1 MEWNKTKTIFI
12 LAFLVL
18 DIFLGFQYFEKRSTD
33 HFAIIEKTDTLEE
46 MKADGIKYGNLS
58 NEAKV
63 GYRITAEKKQYTK
76 RDIDSLTG
84 QKSKVTFPRSAKDD
98 PVTELNMTFVEPVS
112 LPKKDI
118 KTAATNLVNQRL
130 LEGKNYKVWSFDDE
144 TGEVVFFQ
152 TYKGKYIFQEGLN
165 DQTETIGKITLK
177 LNDKNEVISY
187 QQSMLTSINEVRK
200 ETLVPAL
207 ETIKDLYTQNMLN
220 QNTTIQKVEL
230 GYYTQYPG
238 ASTQVMVPVWR
249 VELESTVTGT
259 KKKTEEVYLINAID
273 GSTLDHFEK
282 EDKSSME

>member
-58 NEAKV
+58 DEAKI

-76 RDIDSLTG
+76 KDVDGLAD
-84 QKSKVTFPRSAKDD
+84 QKTKSTFPKTEKDD
-98 PVTELNMTFVEPVS
+98 PVTLLEMTFNKPVA
-112 LPKKDI
+112 LPKKDM
-118 KTAATNLVNQRL
+118 KTAATNLVSQRL
-130 LEGKNYKVWSFDDE
+130 LDGKNYKLWSIDE
-144 TGEVVFFQ
+144 ESGEIVFFQ
-152 TYKGKYIFQEGLN
+152 TYKGKYIFQEGL
-165 DQTETIGKITLK
+165 DDTETIGKITLDV
-177 LNDKNEVISY
+177 NDQNEVVSY
-187 QQSMLTSINEVRK
+187 RQSMVTSINEVRK

-207 ETIKDLYTQNMLN
+207 ETVKDLYTQNMLS
-220 QNTTIQKVEL
+220 QNTTVKKVEL

-249 VELESTVTGT
+249 VEIEGVATGS
-259 KKKTEEVYLINAID
+259 KKKTEEEYLINAID
-273 GSTLDHFEK
+273 GSTLDHIEK
-282 EDKSSME
+282 EDKSSLE

>member
-58 NEAKV
+58 DEAKI

-76 RDIDSLTG
+76 KDVDGLAD
-84 QKSKVTFPRSAKDD
+84 QKTNSTFPKTEKDD
-98 PVTELNMTFVEPVS
+98 PVTLLEMTFNKPVA
-112 LPKKDI
+112 LPKKDM
-118 KTAATNLVNQRL
+118 KTAATNLVSQRL
-130 LEGKNYKVWSFDDE
+130 LDGKNYKLWSIDEE
-144 TGEVVFFQ
+144 TGEIVFFQ
-152 TYKGKYIFQEGLN
+152 TYKGKYIFQEGL
-165 DQTETIGKITLK
+165 DDTETIGKITLDV
-177 LNDKNEVISY
+177 NDQNEVVSY
-187 QQSMLTSINEVRK
+187 RQSMVTSINEVRK

-207 ETIKDLYTQNMLN
+207 ETVKDLYTQNMLS
-220 QNTTIQKVEL
+220 QNTTVKKVEL

-249 VELESTVTGT
+249 VEIEGVAAGS
-259 KKKTEEVYLINAID
+259 KKKTEEEYLINAID
-273 GSTLDHFEK
+273 GSTLDHIEK
-282 EDKSSME
+282 EDKSSLE

>member
-58 NEAKV
+58 DEAKM

-76 RDIDSLTG
+76 KDVDSLAD
-84 QKSKVTFPRSAKDD
+84 QKTKSTFPKTEKDD
-98 PVTELNMTFVEPVS
+98 PVTLLEMTFNKPVA
-112 LPKKDI
+112 LPKKDM
-118 KTAATNLVNQRL
+118 KTAATNLVSQRL
-130 LEGKNYKVWSFDDE
+130 LDGKNYKLWSIDEE
-144 TGEVVFFQ
+144 TGEIVFFQ
-152 TYKGKYIFQEGLN
+152 TYKGKYIFQEGL
-165 DQTETIGKITLK
+165 DDTDTIGKITLDV
-177 LNDKNEVISY
+177 NDHNEVVSY
-187 QQSMLTSINEVRK
+187 RQSMVTSINEVRK

-207 ETIKDLYTQNMLN
+207 ETVKDLYTQNMLS
-220 QNTTIQKVEL
+220 QNTTVKKVEL

-249 VELESTVTGT
+249 VEIEGVATGS
-259 KKKTEEVYLINAID
+259 KKKTEEEYMINAID
-273 GSTLDHFEK
+273 GSTLDHIEK
-282 EDKSSME
+282 EDKSSLE

>member
-58 NEAKV
+58 DEAKI

-76 RDIDSLTG
+76 KDVDELAD
-84 QKSKVTFPRSAKDD
+84 QKAKSTFPKRDKDD
-98 PVTELNMTFVEPVS
+98 PVTLLEMTFTKPVA
-112 LPKKDI
+112 LPKKDM
-118 KTAATNLVNQRL
+118 KTAAANLVNQRL
-130 LEGKNYKVWSFDDE
+130 LDGKNYKLWSIDEE
-144 TGEVVFFQ
+144 TGKIVFFQ
-152 TYKGKYIFQEGLN
+152 TYKGKYIFQEGL
-165 DQTETIGKITLK
+165 DDSETIGKITLD
-177 LNDKNEVISY
+177 LNDKNEVVSY
-187 QQSMLTSINEVRK
+187 QQSMVTSINEVRK

-207 ETIKDLYTQNMLN
+207 ETVKDLYTQNMLS
-220 QNTTIQKVEL
+220 QNTTVKKVEL

-249 VELESTVTGT
+249 VELEGVSASS
-259 KKKTEEVYLINAID
+259 KKKTEEEYLINAID
-273 GSTLDHFEK
+273 GSTLDHIEK
-282 EDKSSME
+282 DDKSSME

>member
-58 NEAKV
+58 DEAKI

-76 RDIDSLTG
+76 KDVDGLAD
-84 QKSKVTFPRSAKDD
+84 QKTKSTFPKTEKDD
-98 PVTELNMTFVEPVS
+98 PVTLLEMTFNKPVA
-112 LPKKDI
+112 LLKKDM
-118 KTAATNLVNQRL
+118 KTAATNLVSQRL
-130 LEGKNYKVWSFDDE
+130 LDGKNYKLWSIDEE
-144 TGEVVFFQ
+144 TGEIVFFQ
-152 TYKGKYIFQEGLN
+152 TYKGKYIFQEGL
-165 DQTETIGKITLK
+165 DDTETIGKITLDV
-177 LNDKNEVISY
+177 NDQNEVVSY
-187 QQSMLTSINEVRK
+187 RQSMVTSINEVRK

-207 ETIKDLYTQNMLN
+207 ETVKDLYTQNMLS
-220 QNTTIQKVEL
+220 QNTTVKKVEL

-249 VELESTVTGT
+249 VEIEGVATGS
-259 KKKTEEVYLINAID
+259 KKKTEEEYLINAID
-273 GSTLDHFEK
+273 GSTLDHIEK
-282 EDKSSME
+282 EDKSSLE

>member
-58 NEAKV
+58 DEAKI

-76 RDIDSLTG
+76 KDVDGLAD
-84 QKSKVTFPRSAKDD
+84 QKTKSTFPKTEKDD
-98 PVTELNMTFVEPVS
+98 PVTLLEMTFNKPVA
-112 LPKKDI
+112 LPKKDM
-118 KTAATNLVNQRL
+118 KTAATNLVSQRL
-130 LEGKNYKVWSFDDE
+130 LDGKNYKLWSIDE
-144 TGEVVFFQ
+144 ESGEIIFFQ
-152 TYKGKYIFQEGLN
+152 TYKGKYIFQEGL
-165 DQTETIGKITLK
+165 DDTETIGKITLDV
-177 LNDKNEVISY
+177 NDQNEVVSY
-187 QQSMLTSINEVRK
+187 RQSMVTSINEVRK

-207 ETIKDLYTQNMLN
+207 ETVKDLYTQNMLS
-220 QNTTIQKVEL
+220 QNTTVKKVEL

-249 VELESTVTGT
+249 VEIEGVATGS
-259 KKKTEEVYLINAID
+259 KKKTEEEYLINAID
-273 GSTLDHFEK
+273 GSTLDHIEK
-282 EDKSSME
+282 EDKSSLE

>member
-58 NEAKV
+58 DEAKI

-76 RDIDSLTG
+76 KDVDGLAD
-84 QKSKVTFPRSAKDD
+84 QKTKSTFPKAEKDD
-98 PVTELNMTFVEPVS
+98 PVTLLEMTFNKPVA
-112 LPKKDI
+112 LPKKDM
-118 KTAATNLVNQRL
+118 KTAATNLVSQRL
-130 LEGKNYKVWSFDDE
+130 LDGKNYKLWSIDEE
-144 TGEVVFFQ
+144 TGEIVFFQ
-152 TYKGKYIFQEGLN
+152 TYKGKYIFQEGL
-165 DQTETIGKITLK
+165 DDTETIGKITLDV
-177 LNDKNEVISY
+177 NDQNEVVSY
-187 QQSMLTSINEVRK
+187 RQSMVTSINEVRK

-207 ETIKDLYTQNMLN
+207 ETVKDLYTQNMLS
-220 QNTTIQKVEL
+220 QNTTVKKVEL

-249 VELESTVTGT
+249 VEIEGVATGS
-259 KKKTEEVYLINAID
+259 KKKTEEEYLINAID
-273 GSTLDHFEK
+273 GSTLDHIEK
-282 EDKSSME
+282 EDKSSLE

>member
-58 NEAKV
+58 DEAKI

-76 RDIDSLTG
+76 KDVDGLAD
-84 QKSKVTFPRSAKDD
+84 QKTKSTFPKTEKDD
-98 PVTELNMTFVEPVS
+98 PVTLLEMTFNKPVA
-112 LPKKDI
+112 LPKKDME
-118 KTAATNLVNQRL
+118 TAATNLVSQRL
-130 LEGKNYKVWSFDDE
+130 LDGKNYKLWSIDE
-144 TGEVVFFQ
+144 ESGEIIFFQ
-152 TYKGKYIFQEGLN
+152 TYKGKYIFQEGL
-165 DQTETIGKITLK
+165 DDTETIGKITLDV
-177 LNDKNEVISY
+177 NDQNEVVSY
-187 QQSMLTSINEVRK
+187 RQSMVTSINEVRK

-207 ETIKDLYTQNMLN
+207 ETVKDLYTQNMLS
-220 QNTTIQKVEL
+220 QNTTVKKVEL

-249 VELESTVTGT
+249 VEIEGVATGS
-259 KKKTEEVYLINAID
+259 KKKTEEEYLINAID
-273 GSTLDHFEK
+273 GSTLDHIEK
-282 EDKSSME
+282 EDKSSLE

>member
-58 NEAKV
+58 DEAKI

-76 RDIDSLTG
+76 KDVDGLAD
-84 QKSKVTFPRSAKDD
+84 QKTKSTFPKAEKDD
-98 PVTELNMTFVEPVS
+98 PVTLLEMTFNKPVA
-112 LPKKDI
+112 LPKKDM
-118 KTAATNLVNQRL
+118 KTAATNLVSQRL
-130 LEGKNYKVWSFDDE
+130 LDGKNYKLWSIDEE
-144 TGEVVFFQ
+144 TGEIVFFQ
-152 TYKGKYIFQEGLN
+152 TYKGKYIFQEGL
-165 DQTETIGKITLK
+165 DDTETIGKITLDM
-177 LNDKNEVISY
+177 NDQNEVVSY
-187 QQSMLTSINEVRK
+187 RQSMVTSINEVRK

-207 ETIKDLYTQNMLN
+207 ETVKDLYTQNMLS
-220 QNTTIQKVEL
+220 QNTTVKKVEL

-249 VELESTVTGT
+249 VEIEGVATGS
-259 KKKTEEVYLINAID
+259 KKKTEEEYLINAID
-273 GSTLDHFEK
+273 GSTLDHIEK
-282 EDKSSME
+282 EDKSSLE

>member
-58 NEAKV
+58 DEAKI

-76 RDIDSLTG
+76 KDVDGLAD
-84 QKSKVTFPRSAKDD
+84 QKTKSTFPKTEKDD
-98 PVTELNMTFVEPVS
+98 PVTLLEMTFNKPVA
-112 LPKKDI
+112 LPKKDM
-118 KTAATNLVNQRL
+118 KTAATNLVSQRL
-130 LEGKNYKVWSFDDE
+130 LDGKNYKLWSIDE
-144 TGEVVFFQ
+144 ESGEIIFFQ
-152 TYKGKYIFQEGLN
+152 TYKGKYIFQEGL
-165 DQTETIGKITLK
+165 DDTETIGKITLDV
-177 LNDKNEVISY
+177 NDQNEVVSY
-187 QQSMLTSINEVRK
+187 RQSMVTSINEVRK

-207 ETIKDLYTQNMLN
+207 ETVKDLYTQNMLS
-220 QNTTIQKVEL
+220 QNTTVKKVEL

-249 VELESTVTGT
+249 VEIEGVAAGS
-259 KKKTEEVYLINAID
+259 KKKSVEIKLSQTD
-273 GSTLDHFEK
+273 RFGG
-282 EDKSSME
+282 

>member
-58 NEAKV
+58 DEAKI

-76 RDIDSLTG
+76 KDVDELAD
-84 QKSKVTFPRSAKDD
+84 QKAKSTFPKTDKDD
-98 PVTELNMTFVEPVS
+98 PVTLLEMTFNKPVA
-112 LPKKDI
+112 LPKKDM
-118 KTAATNLVNQRL
+118 KTAAANLVNQRL
-130 LEGKNYKVWSFDDE
+130 LDGKNYKLWSIDEE
-144 TGEVVFFQ
+144 TGKIVFFQ
-152 TYKGKYIFQEGLN
+152 TYKGKYIFQEGL
-165 DQTETIGKITLK
+165 DDSETIGKITLD
-177 LNDKNEVISY
+177 LNDKNEIVSY
-187 QQSMLTSINEVRK
+187 QQSMVISINEVRK

-207 ETIKDLYTQNMLN
+207 ETVKDLYTQNMLS
-220 QNTTIQKVEL
+220 QNTTVKKVEL

-249 VELESTVTGT
+249 VVLEGVSTGS
-259 KKKTEEVYLINAID
+259 KKKTEEEYLINAID
-273 GSTLDHFEK
+273 GSTLDHIEK
-282 EDKSSME
+282 DDKSSME

>member
-58 NEAKV
+58 DEAKI
-63 GYRITAEKKQYTK
+63 GYRITAEKKQFTK
-76 RDIDSLTG
+76 KDVDGLSD
-84 QKSKVTFPRSAKDD
+84 QKVKSTFPKTDKDD
-98 PVTELNMTFVEPVS
+98 PVTVLEMTFQDPVA

-130 LEGKNYKVWSFDDE
+130 LDGKNYKLWSIDE
-144 TGEVVFFQ
+144 DAGEIVFFQ
-152 TYKGKYIFQEGLN
+152 TYKGKYIFQEGL
-165 DQTETIGKITLK
+165 DETETIGKITLK
-177 LNDKNEVISY
+177 MNDENKVVSY
-187 QQSMLTSINEVRK
+187 QQSMVTSINEVRK
-200 ETLVPAL
+200 ETLIPAL
-207 ETIKDLYTQNMLN
+207 ETVKDLYTQNMLS
-220 QNTTIQKVEL
+220 QNTTVKKVEL

-249 VELESTVTGT
+249 VELEGTVAGS
-259 KKKTEEVYLINAID
+259 KKKTEEEYLINAID
-273 GSTLDHFEK
+273 GSTLDHIEK
-282 EDKSSME
+282 DDKSSME

>member
-58 NEAKV
+58 DEAKI

-76 RDIDSLTG
+76 KDVDGLAD
-84 QKSKVTFPRSAKDD
+84 QKTKSTFPKTEKDD
-98 PVTELNMTFVEPVS
+98 PVTLLEMTFNKPVA
-112 LPKKDI
+112 LPKKDM
-118 KTAATNLVNQRL
+118 KTAATNLVSQRL
-130 LEGKNYKVWSFDDE
+130 LDGKNYKLWSIDEE
-144 TGEVVFFQ
+144 TGEIVFFQ
-152 TYKGKYIFQEGLN
+152 TYKGKYIFQEGL
-165 DQTETIGKITLK
+165 DDTETIGKITLDV
-177 LNDKNEVISY
+177 NDQNEVVSY
-187 QQSMLTSINEVRK
+187 RQSMVTSINEVRK

-207 ETIKDLYTQNMLN
+207 ETVKDLYTQNILS
-220 QNTTIQKVEL
+220 QNTTVKKVEL

-249 VELESTVTGT
+249 VEIEGVATGS
-259 KKKTEEVYLINAID
+259 KKKTEEEYLINAID
-273 GSTLDHFEK
+273 GSTLDHIEK
-282 EDKSSME
+282 EDKSSLE